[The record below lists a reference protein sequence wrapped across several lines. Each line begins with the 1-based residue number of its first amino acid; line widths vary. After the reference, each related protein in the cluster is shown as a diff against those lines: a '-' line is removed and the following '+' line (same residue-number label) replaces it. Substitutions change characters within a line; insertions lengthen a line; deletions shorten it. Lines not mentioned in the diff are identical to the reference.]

1 MKKVIIFILMI
12 NSIISFAESK
22 FKTGLD
28 VFLEKEF
35 FKYSGKNIGII
46 TNATGVTIDGVQNV
60 DAIIE
65 KKEIKLIKLFGPEHG
80 IRGDI
85 AAGTKVEDMVDK
97 KSGLPVYS
105 LYGATRRPTKEM
117 LKGIDVLIYDIQD
130 IGSRSYT
137 FISTMAYCMQEA
149 AKENIEF
156 VVLDRPI
163 PIYGEIVDG
172 NILESEYSSFI
183 GVYPIPYVYG
193 MTPGELALYFNK
205 EFGINCKL
213 TVIKME
219 GYSHKMSFKETKMK
233 WIPPS
238 PNIPRYESA
247 YYYPATGIMGE
258 LGTTSGGAGLG
269 MLFEL
274 LGDEG
279 IDGNKITNYLNNKNI
294 LGITFKNVEF
304 IPKTGKYKDKKCS
317 GIKLEVTDEKKYLP
331 FATAIYIME
340 AFIKCYPE
348 KNYLGTAENVGKKDM
363 FEKAMGTAKIR
374 KMLLEGKSAEEVINS
389 YKKELDEFKKKREK
403 YLLY

>member
-1 MKKVIIFILMI
+1 MKKFLFAVLLFNCLTL
-12 NSIISFAESK
+12 FAENG
-22 FKTGLD
+22 FKTGAD
-28 VFLEKEF
+28 VFIEKEF
-35 FKYSGKNIGII
+35 YKYSGKNIGVI
-46 TNATGVTIDGVQNV
+46 TNATGVTINGVQNV
-60 DAIIE
+60 DAISE

-85 AAGTKVEDMVDK
+85 AAGAKVEDMVDK
-97 KSGLPVYS
+97 KSGIPVYS

-117 LKGIDVLIYDIQD
+117 LNGIDVLIYDIQD

-149 AKENIEF
+149 AKQNIEF

-213 TVIKME
+213 TVVKME
-219 GYSHKMSFKETKMK
+219 GYSHKMSFKETGMK
-233 WIPPS
+233 WTSPS

-247 YYYPATGIMGE
+247 YYYPATGMMGE

-274 LGDEG
+274 LGDVG
-279 IDGNKITNYLNNKNI
+279 IDGNKIADYLNNKNI
-294 LGITFKNVEF
+294 PGIIFKSFEF
-304 IPKTGKYKDKKCS
+304 VPKTGKYRDKKCS

-331 FATAIYIME
+331 FTTAIYIME

-348 KNYLGTAENVGKKDM
+348 KNYLGTAASVGKKDM

-374 KMLLEGKSAEEVINS
+374 KMLIEGKSAEEVINS
-389 YKKELDEFKKKREK
+389 YKKELDEFKEKREK